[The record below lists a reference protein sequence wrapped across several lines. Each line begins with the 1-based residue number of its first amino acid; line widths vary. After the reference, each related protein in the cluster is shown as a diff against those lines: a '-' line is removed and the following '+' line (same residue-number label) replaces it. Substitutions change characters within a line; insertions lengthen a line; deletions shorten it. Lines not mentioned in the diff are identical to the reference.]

1 MRFTIKLKLI
11 LAFGMV
17 TLLCCIMGLLAISNL
32 AGLNTAMASM
42 VAGPVKSV
50 ELSDLIAKKV
60 MRMAKI
66 EKDIVLA
73 TDPVQIQSFVRD
85 LLEQRQQVEQGQKD
99 LAQIA
104 DAPTKAKLDEFDT
117 VWNNWLPVQDQIVQE
132 GSLGTAQ
139 GNTAAA
145 ALSVAKSNPLVNQ
158 MNQMMI
164 DLGNNTSASLDQT
177 VAAAA
182 TQYSAAR
189 ALLIGAITI
198 VLLIAVGAAIWIS
211 LTVARGLAKVSKLLD
226 SVAIGDL
233 NAQVKVTTHDE
244 IKDLVETVGR
254 MTASLRI
261 SAGLA
266 DEIANGNLLVQP
278 KSMSDKDTLGQAL
291 ERMVTQLRSVVGESL
306 SAAGNVSSGST
317 ELSSAAEQ
325 VSSGASEQAAAAQEA
340 SAAMEEMAANIK
352 QNSDNATQTEK
363 ISRQAARDAQASGEA
378 VNRAVVAMQTIAD
391 KITIVQE
398 IARQTDL
405 LALNAAVEAARAGE
419 HGRGFAVVASE
430 VRKLAERS
438 QIAATEISEVSTETV
453 TAARMAGEMLA
464 SLVPNI
470 QKTSDLITE
479 ISVACRE
486 QDIGASQIN
495 EAIQQLDQVTQQNAA
510 ASEEMTATSQ
520 ELSNQ
525 AETLQNSIAFFQ
537 VDTAQTGRPAA
548 VALRSKPAKQAG
560 KPVAPKG
567 RFVPVAARPQ
577 KAGFDMALESGGPD
591 QDDANFKAY
600 T

>member
-73 TDPVQIQSFVRD
+73 TDPVQIQSFARD

-244 IKDLVETVGR
+244 IKVGR

>member
-73 TDPVQIQSFVRD
+73 TDPVQIQSFARD

-233 NAQVKVTTHDE
+233 NAQVKVTTHD
-244 IKDLVETVGR
+244 
-254 MTASLRI
+254 
-261 SAGLA
+261 
-266 DEIANGNLLVQP
+266 
-278 KSMSDKDTLGQAL
+278 
-291 ERMVTQLRSVVGESL
+291 
-306 SAAGNVSSGST
+306 
-317 ELSSAAEQ
+317 
-325 VSSGASEQAAAAQEA
+325 
-340 SAAMEEMAANIK
+340 
-352 QNSDNATQTEK
+352 
-363 ISRQAARDAQASGEA
+363 
-378 VNRAVVAMQTIAD
+378 
-391 KITIVQE
+391 
-398 IARQTDL
+398 
-405 LALNAAVEAARAGE
+405 
-419 HGRGFAVVASE
+419 
-430 VRKLAERS
+430 
-438 QIAATEISEVSTETV
+438 
-453 TAARMAGEMLA
+453 
-464 SLVPNI
+464 
-470 QKTSDLITE
+470 
-479 ISVACRE
+479 
-486 QDIGASQIN
+486 
-495 EAIQQLDQVTQQNAA
+495 
-510 ASEEMTATSQ
+510 
-520 ELSNQ
+520 
-525 AETLQNSIAFFQ
+525 
-537 VDTAQTGRPAA
+537 
-548 VALRSKPAKQAG
+548 
-560 KPVAPKG
+560 
-567 RFVPVAARPQ
+567 
-577 KAGFDMALESGGPD
+577 
-591 QDDANFKAY
+591 
-600 T
+600 

>member
-73 TDPVQIQSFVRD
+73 TDPVQIQSFARD

-438 QIAATEISEVSTETV
+438 QIAATEIV